1 MVIAYGL
8 RWKIIEIKLVKLIH
22 GAQIQMP
29 IELRQLRQKLIYE
42 DTAGFDSIT
51 TDLDDIAALS
61 QLAEIKQKKFGNQAK
76 YYFVCAAVLGLV
88 TFSISSVTI
97 ASGFLNIAVFLL
109 YVGLVSLIIAG
120 IYALFRM
127 FKFQR
132 LNLINYRHN
141 LIRQV
146 MQMLGRDLEDTHSI
160 YLKLSFQKGEK
171 KEYKT
176 NTLAHPYKS
185 GWKIDIFENQW
196 LNIKGRF
203 LDKTRFVLTITELS
217 KRQYGW
223 KRSSSGKNKY
233 KSKVK
238 SGGLEVNLYLTYSQR
253 RYGAVK
259 LLQNDVRDAINIP
272 LFSKLRGLKVTD
284 RNMNL
289 TVRISP
295 RVAQSQEEI
304 YQTIVAMF
312 LSLYQVLNLAK
323 MLSKEIV

>member
-8 RWKIIEIKLVKLIH
+8 RWKIIEIKLIKLIH

-132 LNLINYRHN
+132 LNLINYRYN

-160 YLKLSFQKGEK
+160 YLKLSFQKGEN

-176 NTLAHPYKS
+176 NTLPHPYKS

-217 KRQYGW
+217 KRQYGY

-233 KSKVK
+233 KSKLK

-259 LLQNDVRDAINIP
+259 LLQNDVRDAIKIP
-272 LFSKLRGLKVTD
+272 QFSKVRGLKVTD

-295 RVAQSQEEI
+295 QFAENQEKI
-304 YQTIVAMF
+304 YQTILAMF

-323 MLSKEIV
+323 MLSKETV

>member
-1 MVIAYGL
+1 M

-259 LLQNDVRDAINIP
+259 LLQNDVRDAIKIP

>member
-259 LLQNDVRDAINIP
+259 LLQNDVRDAIKIP

>member
-1 MVIAYGL
+1 LVIAYGL

-146 MQMLGRDLEDTHSI
+146 MQMLGRDVEDTHSI

-259 LLQNDVRDAINIP
+259 LLQNDVRDAIKIP

>member
-1 MVIAYGL
+1 LVIAYGL

-259 LLQNDVRDAINIP
+259 LLQNDVRDAIKIP